1 MQLGKKLTAIAACAF
16 MATGVL
22 AAVSPAVATAATTGE
37 SAARYYYGAIAVS
50 RDGDIGRSWDYRTE
64 ATAKRRAL
72 RECGHSSCKVLT
84 TFVNG
89 CGAVA
94 YNSRKNV
101 YWGGR
106 GSTPAKAKRNAI
118 ANAGGGRWIVYQCTK
133 RYR

>member
-16 MATGVL
+16 MASGVL
-22 AAVSPAVATAATTGE
+22 AAASPAAATAATAEE
-37 SAARYYYGAIAVS
+37 SAASYYYGAIAVS

>member
-1 MQLGKKLTAIAACAF
+1 MQLGKKLTAIAACAL
-16 MATGVL
+16 MASGVL
-22 AAVSPAVATAATTGE
+22 AAASPAAATAATTGE

-50 RDGDIGRSWDYRTE
+50 RNGDIGRSWDYTTE
-64 ATAKRRAL
+64 AAAKRRAL
-72 RECGHSSCKVLT
+72 RECGRSSCKVLT

-94 YNSRKNV
+94 YNSRRNV

>member
-16 MATGVL
+16 MASGAL
-22 AAVSPAVATAATTGE
+22 AAAFPAAATASTTGE

-50 RDGDIGRSWDYRTE
+50 RDGDIGRSWDYGTE

-94 YNSRKNV
+94 YNSKRNV

-106 GSTPAKAKRNAI
+106 GSTPARAKRNAI
-118 ANAGGGRWIVYQCTK
+118 ANAGGGRWIAYQCTK
-133 RYR
+133 R